1 MKFTET
7 ELKGAYVVEIKRIE
21 DNRGFFARSW
31 CRDEFETAG
40 LNANLAQINVAYTR
54 EQGTIRGM
62 HFQKSPF
69 AEAKLVSCLRGEVYD
84 VMIDLRPDSATL
96 GAWLGIVL
104 SAENHRM
111 LYIPEGFAHGY
122 QTLQDD
128 AELSYLTS
136 AFYAPSATSGVRYD
150 DPAFG
155 IKWPLPVSCISEA
168 DRKWPNY
175 KREKFL

>member
-7 ELKGAYVVEIKRIE
+7 KLKGAYIVEIKRIE

-31 CRDEFETAG
+31 CREEFETAG
-40 LNANLAQINVAYTR
+40 LKANLAQINVAYTR

-69 AEAKLVSCLRGEVYD
+69 AEAKLVSCTRGEVYD
-84 VMIDLRPDSATL
+84 VMIDLRPDSATR
-96 GAWLGIVL
+96 GAWVGVVL
-104 SAENHRM
+104 SAENARM

-122 QTLQDD
+122 QTLSDD
-128 AELSYLTS
+128 AGLSYLTT
-136 AFYAPSATSGVRYD
+136 AFYTPSAVSGVRYD

-155 IKWPLPVSCISEA
+155 IEWPLPVSVISEA
-168 DRKWPNY
+168 DKKWSDY
-175 KREKFL
+175 RG